1 MNQGRPFSQATI
13 GGNPVGRPAT
23 APPEPSRIA
32 RALIAARQWQAK
44 QGTLAGQA
52 QSGPRAA
59 QSGAAI
65 NAARGQQR
73 RETRFDGEQNIGRA
87 ERLPRPV
94 PVPPDRKLA
103 INAQQ

>member
-1 MNQGRPFSQATI
+1 MNQGRPFLQATI

-23 APPEPSRIA
+23 AAAEPSRAA
-32 RALIAARQWQAK
+32 RALIAARQWQSK

-52 QSGPRAA
+52 QGGSRSA

-73 RETRFDGEQNIGRA
+73 RETRFDGERAIGSTRSDSA
-87 ERLPRPV
+87 TNFS
-94 PVPPDRKLA
+94 A
-103 INAQQ
+103 